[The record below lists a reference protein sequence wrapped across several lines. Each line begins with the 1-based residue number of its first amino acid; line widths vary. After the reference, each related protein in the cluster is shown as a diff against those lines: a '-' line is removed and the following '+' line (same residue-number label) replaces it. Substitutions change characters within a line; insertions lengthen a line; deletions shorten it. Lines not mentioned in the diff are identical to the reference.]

1 VYKKFF
7 VTEIINEEDISYR
20 I

>member
-1 VYKKFF
+1 MYKKFF
-7 VTEIINEEDISYR
+7 VTEIINEEDISCR